1 MRFLLQ
7 ILGLLV
13 IVLIGWNQPFCDVA
27 RALLPWA
34 QIPPSR
40 LSVIKA
46 RSNAAGGNQAGRP
59 GQPGQPGDPGFPYV
73 TPKPKFAPVTSM
85 TPKVRP

>member
-7 ILGLLV
+7 LLGLLV
-13 IVLIGWNQPFCDVA
+13 IVCIGWNQPFCDVA
-27 RALLPWA
+27 RTLLPWA

-46 RSNAAGGNQAGRP
+46 RAAAAAAQPPPPSSGLKFTPQYNNPLNAS
-59 GQPGQPGDPGFPYV
+59 PY
-73 TPKPKFAPVTSM
+73 
-85 TPKVRP
+85 RH